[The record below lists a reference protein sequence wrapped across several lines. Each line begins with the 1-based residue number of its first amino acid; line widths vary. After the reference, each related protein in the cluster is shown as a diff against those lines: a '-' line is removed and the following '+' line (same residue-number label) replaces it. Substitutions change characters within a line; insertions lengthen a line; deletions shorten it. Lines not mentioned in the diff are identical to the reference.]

1 MATLAR
7 HPRRV
12 MPRAVPRPLR
22 PDLVPPRPDTITHGV
37 RVFDAGDIG
46 RVLRWTRGV
55 RQLRQAEAAASLGV
69 SADLLRGLEHGDRGV
84 RLQNALDV
92 LARLGF
98 DVVLVPRDPDLALR
112 EAPAPEPTASA
123 ARTTPVAGR

>member
-1 MATLAR
+1 
-7 HPRRV
+7 
-12 MPRAVPRPLR
+12 MPRAVPRP
-22 PDLVPPRPDTITHGV
+22 PRPALEPPSPDVAARGV
-37 RVFDAGDIG
+37 RVFDAGEIG
-46 RVLRWTRGV
+46 QVLRWARGV
-55 RQLRQAEAAASLGV
+55 RQMRQAEAAASLGV

-112 EAPAPEPTASA
+112 EPPDRPS
-123 ARTTPVAGR
+123 PVAGR